1 MVESNVTIE
10 FTVAQL
16 QIALYAVIRLTTCM
30 RGRWLMIGC
39 ESKISTIRNVLCS
52 VSRSTVHSAT
62 CVAHDISQ

>member
-30 RGRWLMIGC
+30 RGRCLMIEY

-52 VSRSTVHSAT
+52 ASCSTVRSVT
-62 CVAHDISQ
+62 CVANDIS